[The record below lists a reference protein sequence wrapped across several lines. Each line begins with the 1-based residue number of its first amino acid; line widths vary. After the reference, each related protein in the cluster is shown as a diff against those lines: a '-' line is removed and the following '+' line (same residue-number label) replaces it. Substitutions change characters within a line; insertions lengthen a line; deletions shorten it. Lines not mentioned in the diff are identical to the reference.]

1 MKVLM
6 LGNYD
11 INEYSRG
18 RILYK
23 GLKRNNVKTSI
34 FLPINNKYF
43 KLTKRIL
50 KKDYD
55 VLLVTGKPVLFL
67 SWLLKPF
74 HRKKIL
80 FDMFIS
86 DYDNLVNDR
95 KLIKKNSI
103 KAKLLWLIDKYSCNL
118 SDKIILDTNEHI
130 KYFVKEFKINSKK
143 FNRILVGADNDFFK
157 PTKTKLDKGFVV
169 EFHGTFIPLQGI
181 EYIINAAKLLEEE
194 DIKFRI
200 IGIGQEHKRILKLA
214 KNLKLRNIYFSNKN
228 ISLENLS
235 KEINSADICLGI
247 FGRSDKTQKVIPN
260 KAFEI
265 IACKK
270 PLITSKTP
278 AIKELFQN
286 KKNCV
291 LCKISDSDSLANS
304 ILYLK
309 KDKKLREKISKEGYK
324 LFKQE
329 TSIVQIGKD
338 LKKSM
343 EKYNKIIT

>member
-1 MKVLM
+1 M
-6 LGNYD
+6 
-11 INEYSRG
+11 
-18 RILYK
+18 
-23 GLKRNNVKTSI
+23 
-34 FLPINNKYF
+34 
-43 KLTKRIL
+43 
-50 KKDYD
+50 
-55 VLLVTGKPVLFL
+55 
-67 SWLLKPF
+67 
-74 HRKKIL
+74 
-80 FDMFIS
+80 
-86 DYDNLVNDR
+86 
-95 KLIKKNSI
+95 
-103 KAKLLWLIDKYSCNL
+103 
-118 SDKIILDTNEHI
+118 
-130 KYFVKEFKINSKK
+130 
-143 FNRILVGADNDFFK
+143 
-157 PTKTKLDKGFVV
+157 
-169 EFHGTFIPLQGI
+169 
-181 EYIINAAKLLEEE
+181 
-194 DIKFRI
+194 
-200 IGIGQEHKRILKLA
+200 
-214 KNLKLRNIYFSNKN
+214 KLRNIYFSNKN